1 MIEEEKLI
9 GAIETILDNILTPVI
24 YMYMDEVIEFVC
36 FCDANV
42 EEEAL
47 RKTEE
52 IIYENYGISSEVLDI
67 REFDESDRCDIVTN
81 AELVYAVDDIVKMLF
96 ETAMFADIDSIME
109 QKRDAIKRKS
119 ETGTYYLN

>member
-24 YMYMDEVIEFVC
+24 YMYMDEVVEFVC
-36 FCDANV
+36 FCDGNIDDEV
-42 EEEAL
+42 L

-52 IIYENYGISSEVLDI
+52 IIYTNYDICAEVLDI
-67 REFDESDRCDIVTN
+67 REFDEADRCDIVTN

-96 ETAMFADIDSIME
+96 ETATFADVQMIME
-109 QKRDAIKRKS
+109 EKRAALERKA

>member
-1 MIEEEKLI
+1 MIEEEKLV
-9 GAIETILDNILTPVI
+9 GAIETILDNVLTPVI

-36 FCDANV
+36 FCDGNIDD
-42 EEEAL
+42 EAL

-52 IIYENYGISSEVLDI
+52 IIYTNYGISAEVLDI
-67 REFDESDRCDIVTN
+67 REFDEADRCDIVTN

-96 ETAMFADIDSIME
+96 ETAMFADIEAIME
-109 QKRDAIKRKS
+109 EKRATLKRKD